1 MKKIRAVV
9 HRQPEVMSSFE
20 IYLPKNINYNQDGNR
35 NDNKVWITNFF
46 LKCQKMTAKIFW
58 PAWYYGGQKISAV
71 IFPSFQKNRCS
82 PFLIVIMI
90 DVFTCHF

>member
-1 MKKIRAVV
+1 MKFHFVKDFT
-9 HRQPEVMSSFE
+9 MS
-20 IYLPKNINYNQDGNR
+20 
-35 NDNKVWITNFF
+35 V
-46 LKCQKMTAKIFW
+46 
-58 PAWYYGGQKISAV
+58 YYGGQKISAV

>member
-1 MKKIRAVV
+1 MLVFLNIKFSVLDNG
-9 HRQPEVMSSFE
+9 MN
-20 IYLPKNINYNQDGNR
+20 KN
-35 NDNKVWITNFF
+35 
-46 LKCQKMTAKIFW
+46 M
-58 PAWYYGGQKISAV
+58 YYGGQKISAV

>member
-1 MKKIRAVV
+1 MLTLCRELI
-9 HRQPEVMSSFE
+9 S
-20 IYLPKNINYNQDGNR
+20 
-35 NDNKVWITNFF
+35 TTFF
-46 LKCQKMTAKIFW
+46 LCLWHFLKFRLHLVFQIDNLLYKMSLFIRIFSCM
-58 PAWYYGGQKISAV
+58 YYGGQKISAV